1 MKIVLEARF
10 PKYIYHQICDPVHS
24 TLLAVQVLEELGSK
38 QALNSL
44 QKSTQNGFD
53 YIWDHPRNY
62 DLQVSMKNFSQS
74 GSKIRLQE
82 PKRTWQDSLKI
93 QWLETMTQQTQGI
106 ADNMCVRGACY

>member
-53 YIWDHPRNY
+53 YI
-62 DLQVSMKNFSQS
+62 
-74 GSKIRLQE
+74 
-82 PKRTWQDSLKI
+82 
-93 QWLETMTQQTQGI
+93 
-106 ADNMCVRGACY
+106 

>member
-44 QKSTQNGFD
+44 QKSTQNGFATTFE
-53 YIWDHPRNY
+53 IT
-62 DLQVSMKNFSQS
+62 L
-74 GSKIRLQE
+74 
-82 PKRTWQDSLKI
+82 
-93 QWLETMTQQTQGI
+93 GI
-106 ADNMCVRGACY
+106 TISRCQ